1 MEEER
6 KGRPIY
12 ASLMEIQTKIVAPK
26 DKDGNKNQ
34 YKYRTVEDILTAVKP
49 LLKENSLVL
58 YLTDDVEKIG
68 ERYYVVAYAR
78 LIDIVSGE
86 MLEAK
91 GKAREPET
99 LVMMAPPQITGTSST
114 YARKRALEGLFL
126 LDNEKD
132 IDSKEV
138 QEAIEKAREQAPAEA
153 PNDKVRAQAINRLN
167 EIIKKYGLN
176 KGYLQNFAFGKIGKR
191 STEEMTDKEI
201 IMLAEALEAYH
212 G

>member
-12 ASLMEIQTKIVAPK
+12 ASLMEIQNKIIAPK
-26 DKDGNKNQ
+26 DQDGHKNQ
-34 YKYRTVEDILTAVKP
+34 YKYRTVENILTAIKP

-99 LVMMAPPQITGTSST
+99 LAMMAPPQITGASST

-138 QEAIEKAREQAPAEA
+138 QEAIEKAREKAPAEA

-167 EIIKKYGLN
+167 EVINKHGLN
-176 KGYLQNFAFGKIGKR
+176 KGYLQNFAYGKIGKR

>member
-1 MEEER
+1 MEET
-6 KGRPIY
+6 KGKPIY

-26 DKDGNKNQ
+26 DQDGHKNQ
-34 YKYRTVEDILTAVKP
+34 YKYRTVESILTAVKP
-49 LLKENSLVL
+49 LLKENSLAL

-68 ERYYVVAYAR
+68 ERYYVVAYAK

-86 MLEAK
+86 ILEGK

-99 LVMMAPPQITGTSST
+99 LATMAPPQITGASST

-138 QEAIEKAREQAPAEA
+138 QEAIEKAREQAPAQ
-153 PNDKVRAQAINRLN
+153 DKVRAQAINRLN
-167 EIIKKYGLN
+167 AVISKYNLN
-176 KGYLQNFAFGKIGKR
+176 KGYLSNFAYGKIGKR
-191 STEEMTDKEI
+191 STEEMSDKEI
-201 IMLAEALEAYH
+201 LMLAESLEAYH
-212 G
+212 GK